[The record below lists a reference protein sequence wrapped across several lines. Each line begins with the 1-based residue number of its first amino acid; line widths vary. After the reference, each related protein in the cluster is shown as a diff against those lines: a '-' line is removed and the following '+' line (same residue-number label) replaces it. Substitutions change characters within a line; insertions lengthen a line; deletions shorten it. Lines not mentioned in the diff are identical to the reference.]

1 MGGGGGG
8 EKGDTPLLRVDFYSI
23 TYEPLFSV
31 PSPPLHLRKNRCS
44 PTCVTSS
51 GRIMGNGASKEEFLS
66 LALLHRKIISSKDLF
81 LSPDDSD
88 VCL

>member
-1 MGGGGGG
+1 MGGGGG
-8 EKGDTPLLRVDFYSI
+8 EKGDTHLLRVDFYSI

-31 PSPPLHLRKNRCS
+31 SSPALYTSEKNRCS

-66 LALLHRKIISSKDLF
+66 LA
-81 LSPDDSD
+81 
-88 VCL
+88 